1 VSGRLVLRV
10 VLGLVVL
17 LVLAAVMR
25 VVLGPASL
33 PGPSLRAVLGLTD
46 ETVEPVEPCRFSSE
60 IVRTPAGGPGTWER
74 AGSLPVARD
83 ELRAVALRD
92 RVLVGTGF
100 RLDEESGL
108 RSVATLWEYDTDA
121 GEIRRATRTPVPLDH
136 ALLIQR
142 RGELYV
148 VGGYSNRDAS
158 DRMWRWSP
166 ATDTWTELASMSEA
180 RGALAGAVIGDKLYA
195 VGGSPLSLAGDI
207 EPNAVLEIYDFGAD
221 RWVRG
226 PDVPVD
232 REHHGAAAIDGMLYV
247 VGGRGGGDL
256 SLDSLVRFDPAT
268 SRWEEL
274 PPLPEG
280 SGGLAAV
287 EHEGEL
293 VAIGGGDD
301 GDGWVTGA
309 TWAFD
314 PETSRWRR
322 LADLNVPRH
331 GHAAVSAEGR
341 LVVFGGSPCVG
352 YGRTDAIESLEAGG

>member
-1 VSGRLVLRV
+1 VSGRLVLRAA
-10 VLGLVVL
+10 LGLVTL
-17 LVLAAVMR
+17 LVLAAVLR
-25 VVLGPASL
+25 VTTGIGPASL
-33 PGPSLRAVLGLTD
+33 PGPSLRDLFGLTD
-46 ETVEPVEPCRFSSE
+46 ETVEPCRISPE
-60 IVRTPAGGPGTWER
+60 ILRTPPGGSGTWDR
-74 AGSLPVARD
+74 VGSLPVARD
-83 ELRAVALRD
+83 ELRAVALGD

-100 RLDEESGL
+100 RLDEESRL
-108 RSVATLWEYDTDA
+108 RSVATLWEYDADTN
-121 GEIRRATRTPVPLDH
+121 EIREAATTPVPLDH
-136 ALLIQR
+136 ALLVER
-142 RGELYV
+142 RGDLYV

-166 ATDTWTELASMSEA
+166 ETRTWTELASLEVA

-207 EPNAVLEIYDFGAD
+207 QPNGVLEIYDFEAD
-221 RWVRG
+221 VWESG
-226 PDVPVD
+226 PELPVD

-247 VGGRGGGDL
+247 VGGRGDDDL
-256 SLDSLVRFDPAT
+256 SLDSLMRFDPAT
-268 SRWEEL
+268 GRWEEL

-331 GHAAVSAEGR
+331 GHAAVSADGR
-341 LVVFGGSPCVG
+341 LLVFGGSPCVG
-352 YGRTDAIESLEAGG
+352 YGRTDAIETLEATG